1 MSYEV
6 NSMANSSRRKHKA
19 IAKITYDELLDSSSM
34 QGFVSFLDQ
43 VPPTLGRAKTNSAP
57 DQFSAP
63 PLDKQQV
70 INAPSLGI
78 PNDVTNAH
86 LGDARQFPE
95 FVAIPSSSGIPNE
108 VTTALGNAP
117 QFPDFA
123 AAPGSSGIPSERSMG
138 TLSVRTVGI
147 PNDQTARSERPSAG
161 IPHEVTNTPGN
172 ASQFADFAAAPG
184 SSGIPSESS
193 LSAPIPGD
201 PTGRPSVGIPHEVTN
216 TPGDASRFAKVAVA
230 PGSPGISDESSV
242 GIPNVGS
249 FGILADPALR
259 TPTEHVQPARLDVLD
274 QPPPRNI
281 YNQILERHLKLQRAN
296 LAQDAHSSS
305 ENAVYDFL
313 WREGKALIHEGRRQI
328 VVGYGMVAGKLKL
341 GRNTVIRAVE
351 SLEKKLA
358 IERLGGQGNSGQ
370 RYLVYSYAETLNRR
384 RMAGLVWYVK
394 NRNGRLLLSEKDL
407 ETPVVSLTR
416 QGSMGIPGNTSQ
428 GIPRKNSPIPTLG
441 TPGIP
446 SVGTPGVPNEQ
457 TPPYRIDE
465 NTLSIRYV
473 DDQAVEILEQH
484 LLKTEFAGFDRKAIT
499 TIWRQSRATVPDITP
514 DEVLEIFFG
523 KAQVLARSRTVENK
537 NGLLIWA
544 WPSLLT
550 PARVAQLREKRHLE
564 KEVTSA
570 DSNEYLAKLHRIL
583 SDPEAS
589 EEEKRLVKQVLQMT
603 EKESDH

>member
-1 MSYEV
+1 
-6 NSMANSSRRKHKA
+6 MANSSRRKHKA

-138 TLSVRTVGI
+138 TPSVRTVGI

-161 IPHEVTNTPGN
+161 IPNEVTNTPGN

-230 PGSPGISDESSV
+230 PGPPGISDESSV

-259 TPTEHVQPARLDVLD
+259 TPTEHVTTCPTGCARPAAT
-274 QPPPRNI
+274 QK
-281 YNQILERHLKLQRAN
+281 HLQS
-296 LAQDAHSSS
+296 DS
-305 ENAVYDFL
+305 
-313 WREGKALIHEGRRQI
+313 RETFK
-328 VVGYGMVAGKLKL
+328 
-341 GRNTVIRAVE
+341 
-351 SLEKKLA
+351 
-358 IERLGGQGNSGQ
+358 
-370 RYLVYSYAETLNRR
+370 
-384 RMAGLVWYVK
+384 
-394 NRNGRLLLSEKDL
+394 
-407 ETPVVSLTR
+407 TPT
-416 QGSMGIPGNTSQ
+416 G
-428 GIPRKNSPIPTLG
+428 
-441 TPGIP
+441 
-446 SVGTPGVPNEQ
+446 
-457 TPPYRIDE
+457 
-465 NTLSIRYV
+465 
-473 DDQAVEILEQH
+473 
-484 LLKTEFAGFDRKAIT
+484 
-499 TIWRQSRATVPDITP
+499 
-514 DEVLEIFFG
+514 
-523 KAQVLARSRTVENK
+523 
-537 NGLLIWA
+537 
-544 WPSLLT
+544 
-550 PARVAQLREKRHLE
+550 
-564 KEVTSA
+564 
-570 DSNEYLAKLHRIL
+570 
-583 SDPEAS
+583 
-589 EEEKRLVKQVLQMT
+589 
-603 EKESDH
+603 